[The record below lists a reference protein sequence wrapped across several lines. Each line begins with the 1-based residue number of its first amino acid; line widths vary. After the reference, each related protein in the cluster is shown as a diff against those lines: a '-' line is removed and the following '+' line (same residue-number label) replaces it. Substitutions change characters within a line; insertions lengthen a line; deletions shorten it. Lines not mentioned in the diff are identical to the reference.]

1 MLYVEVDNTLVSFNS
16 YQLKKLSCDLLRG
29 LVREK
34 TTCVGS
40 QSMSKKD
47 LVYRLLHPHR
57 TAAEVR
63 TEREEAMHKLTTWK
77 PVNKDER
84 GCYVKRKEDL
94 MKG

>member
-1 MLYVEVDNTLVSFNS
+1 
-16 YQLKKLSCDLLRG
+16 
-29 LVREK
+29 
-34 TTCVGS
+34 
-40 QSMSKKD
+40 MSKKD

-57 TAAEVR
+57 TAAEAR